1 MVMNALSFPSRP
13 APMLAAAFLS
23 VALTGCYTQLYSRG
37 YAARAAE
44 NYPDYD
50 RSAAAG
56 SQADDSAAAGPA
68 DSAQPAP
75 TVIVNEYYGD
85 RPYYRGYPED
95 AWAYPYVSF
104 GWYSS
109 GYRDFYGAYWWD
121 DPRYYRHGR
130 PYYGGRRRYD
140 DRDYRPSAGGGSP
153 GPYKSDKRLFTPAP
167 ERTPKGRRSAQPIPA
182 PKASADAKAGDGSSG
197 SGTVSPPQSP
207 PEPDKDKDEG
217 KDDDA
222 HPALKKGRRR

>member
-1 MVMNALSFPSRP
+1 MNASSVPGRLAP
-13 APMLAAAFLS
+13 ALAAFLS
-23 VALTGCYTQLYSRG
+23 LALSGCYTQLYTRG

-44 NYPDYD
+44 AYPDYD
-50 RSAAAG
+50 RSAAG
-56 SQADDSAAAGPA
+56 SEGDDSAAARAG
-68 DSAQPAP
+68 DSARPAP

-109 GYRDFYGAYWWD
+109 GYRDFYGAYWWN
-121 DPRYYRHGR
+121 DPRYYRNGR
-130 PYYGGRRRYD
+130 PYYGGRRRRYD
-140 DRDYRPSAGGGSP
+140 DRWDRPSAGAGNP
-153 GPYKSDKRLFTPAP
+153 GPYKSDKRLYTPAP
-167 ERTPKGRRSAQPIPA
+167 ERAPKGRRSAQPIPA
-182 PKASADAKAGDGSSG
+182 QKAATETKPADANPPSG
-197 SGTVSPPQSP
+197 SVAPPQSQP
-207 PEPDKDKDEG
+207 QPEADKNSDEG